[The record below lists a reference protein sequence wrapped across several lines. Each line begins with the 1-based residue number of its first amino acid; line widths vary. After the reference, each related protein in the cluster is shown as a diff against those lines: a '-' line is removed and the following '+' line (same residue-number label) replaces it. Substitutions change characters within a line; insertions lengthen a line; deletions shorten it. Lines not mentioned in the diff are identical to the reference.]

1 LYYSGLTGSSSRQ
14 RRHSADDSVI
24 IDLHEP
30 TKMNNDLIKVDNL
43 DELKEIISN
52 QRKYIHQLQMRVR
65 INTPDLLQ
73 SPTKEKLTEQV
84 QVTI

>member
-1 LYYSGLTGSSSRQ
+1 
-14 RRHSADDSVI
+14 
-24 IDLHEP
+24 
-30 TKMNNDLIKVDNL
+30 MNNDLIKVDNL
-43 DELKEIISN
+43 DELKEIITN